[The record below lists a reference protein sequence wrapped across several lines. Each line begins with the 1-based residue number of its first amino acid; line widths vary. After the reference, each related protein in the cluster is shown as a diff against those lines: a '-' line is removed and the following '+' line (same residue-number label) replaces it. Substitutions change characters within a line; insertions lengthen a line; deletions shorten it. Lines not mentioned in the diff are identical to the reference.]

1 MLPVLPTLTAD
12 SLRTDDVETIPQS
25 RGAFSAN
32 VSARDMWEYY
42 LAPFHD
48 CVKTAKA
55 MHVMTV
61 RAHPAHLLAAPRG
74 SVCVD
79 CRRSM
84 LSTAWR
90 RALTLS

>member
-1 MLPVLPTLTAD
+1 MTVAD
-12 SLRTDDVETIPQS
+12 PDHRLAATDDVETIPQS

-61 RAHPAHLLAAPRG
+61 RAHSAHILAAPRR
-74 SVCVD
+74 SLRVD
-79 CRRSM
+79 YRV
-84 LSTAWR
+84 
-90 RALTLS
+90 

>member
-1 MLPVLPTLTAD
+1 MPTLTID
-12 SLRTDDVETIPQS
+12 LRRTDDVETIPQS

-61 RAHPAHLLAAPRG
+61 RAHSAQPTTCTKGL
-74 SVCVD
+74 
-79 CRRSM
+79 
-84 LSTAWR
+84 TAR
-90 RALTLS
+90 